1 MAAAVR
7 LSVSLFAIVAATVLT
22 VRTGPP
28 SDAGHTAVQ
37 LRSTDA
43 PMSDV
48 STTIK
53 SPVIAL
59 TNPKPFDPCNDIPL
73 DVVAGLGLEAS
84 PPTPMEGWRCQYDAG
99 NYQMAVEPIIW
110 RTYAQSLPPDAVE
123 TDINGHRAAQFWVMK
138 PTDWN
143 NRWWFS
149 CMVVFKTSY
158 GVIQQSLF
166 YSPIYSNPDVDCMQE
181 NLMRAQQLTPYYIF

>member
-1 MAAAVR
+1 MAAAAR
-7 LSVSLFAIVAATVLT
+7 LAVSLFALVTAVFLT
-22 VRTGPP
+22 VTGGH
-28 SDAGHTAVQ
+28 AGPGSAPRVE
-37 LRSTDA
+37 LRSTGA
-43 PMSDV
+43 PISEP

-53 SPVIAL
+53 YPVIAT

-73 DVVAGLGLEAS
+73 DVVAGLGLEFS

-99 NYQMAVEPIIW
+99 NYQVAVEPVVW
-110 RTYAQSLPPDAVE
+110 RTYAQSLPADAVE

-181 NLMRAQQLTPYYIF
+181 NLMRAQQLSPYYIF

>member
-1 MAAAVR
+1 MAAVAR
-7 LSVSLFAIVAATVLT
+7 LAVSLFALVTAVFLT
-22 VRTGPP
+22 VNTDPVTPGAGPRV
-28 SDAGHTAVQ
+28 D

-43 PMSDV
+43 PMSEV

-53 SPVIAL
+53 SPVIAT

-73 DVVAGLGLEAS
+73 DVIAGLGLEFS

-181 NLMRAQQLTPYYIF
+181 NLMRAQQLSPYYIF